1 MSTDLIKVKVGGVNI
16 VDTITNVKTGK
27 VDVIKRDHNIVVD
40 TTLKLIMGMLKGSL
54 KGIQYW
60 AVGKGLASWDNTP
73 VQPLITEDRL
83 TTELGRKPILA
94 SSIVYV
100 NPDTYEVS
108 STPTNCL
115 SIGCTFDET
124 ECNGEWR
131 EFGIFG
137 GNATADK
144 DSGFMIDKKHHSVF
158 TKTEDMVVDRKL
170 YLTISF

>member
-1 MSTDLIKVKVGGVNI
+1 MYFCPCESVGWG
-16 VDTITNVKTGK
+16 
-27 VDVIKRDHNIVVD
+27 H
-40 TTLKLIMGMLKGSL
+40 L
-54 KGIQYW
+54 
-60 AVGKGLASWDNTP
+60 
-73 VQPLITEDRL
+73 
-83 TTELGRKPILA
+83 
-94 SSIVYV
+94 SSARVL
-100 NPDTYEVS
+100 
-108 STPTNCL
+108 L

-158 TKTEDMVVDRKL
+158 TKTEDIVVDRRL

>member
-83 TTELGRKPILA
+83 TTELRRKPILA
-94 SSIVYV
+94 SSIVSSVSV
-100 NPDTYEVS
+100 NVP
-108 STPTNCL
+108 
-115 SIGCTFDET
+115 I
-124 ECNGEWR
+124 
-131 EFGIFG
+131 
-137 GNATADK
+137 
-144 DSGFMIDKKHHSVF
+144 
-158 TKTEDMVVDRKL
+158 
-170 YLTISF
+170 